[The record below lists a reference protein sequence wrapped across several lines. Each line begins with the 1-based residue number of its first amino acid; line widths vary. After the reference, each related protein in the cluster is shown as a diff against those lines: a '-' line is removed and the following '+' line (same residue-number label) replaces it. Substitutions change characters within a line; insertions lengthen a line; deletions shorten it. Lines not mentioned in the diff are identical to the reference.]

1 MTEFTCEFCKKA
13 IVPESH
19 MICDKCA
26 EEEIRLQDLNEKIA
40 DYYNEQHHLRYKD
53 IQLFDNDMGRISVV
67 YYRKVLCTWDYS
79 GEGSNFFNTGRRDV
93 MLTAK
98 GYIEGWLD
106 AVAVMQ
112 KMQR

>member
-1 MTEFTCEFCKKA
+1 
-13 IVPESH
+13 

-26 EEEIRLQDLNEKIA
+26 EKEIAAQDMNDKIA
-40 DYYNEQHHLRYKD
+40 DYHNEQHHLRYKN

-67 YYRKVLCTWDYS
+67 YCRNVLCTWDYS

-98 GYIEGWLD
+98 GYIELVLD
-106 AVAVMQ
+106 AVAAMK

>member
-1 MTEFTCEFCKKA
+1 MTEFTCEFCKEA

-26 EEEIRLQDLNEKIA
+26 EKEIAAQDMNDKIA
-40 DYYNEQHHLRYKD
+40 EYYNEQNHLRYKD

-67 YYRKVLCTWDYS
+67 YCRKMLCTWDYS
-79 GEGSNFFNTGRRDV
+79 GEDSNFFNTGRRDV

-98 GYIEGWLD
+98 GYIEGWCD
-106 AVAVMQ
+106 AVAAIK
-112 KMQR
+112 KMT

>member
-26 EEEIRLQDLNEKIA
+26 EKEIAAQDMDEKIA
-40 DYYNEQHHLRYKD
+40 DYYNEQHRLRYKD
-53 IQLFDNDMGRISVV
+53 IHLFDNDMGRISVT
-67 YYRKVLCTWDYS
+67 YRRKVLCAWDYS
-79 GEGSNFFNTGRRDV
+79 GEDSNFFGTGRRDV

-98 GYIEGWLD
+98 GYMEGWLD
-106 AVAVMQ
+106 AVAAKQ
-112 KMQR
+112 KM